1 MKLRTNKLLTSENVL
16 YMSLWGLLFLAP
28 IITVY
33 VRSISDTTF
42 SFAWQPIFY
51 IWGYFLLY
59 LTIFVLHN
67 AFLAPLLVYKQRKSL
82 YFTMVAVVLSLFIVG
97 NCSGRFSFRPPMPPP
112 APRIEITVAHDD
124 GHAAAFR
131 RDQRPPHRPMR
142 RPEERVIIP
151 LVVLVLMFGMNIGV
165 KFYYKSAKDA
175 QRLHELERQN
185 ISHQLEYLKFQI
197 NPHFLMNTLNNIH
210 ALVDIDPERS
220 KEAILQLSAM
230 MRYMLYDGARD
241 WVPLDREVAF
251 LKNYINLMRL
261 RYTDRLRIDVG
272 LPASLPE
279 STVPPLIFVTFVE
292 NAFMHGV
299 SYVHPSFV
307 EVNLKAEGNDLMFT
321 CRNSKAEVTPD
332 THQGGVGLENVTKR
346 LALIYGDRQMYDVQ
360 EDGQTYT
367 VSLRLPKNVNIKTNN
382 NE

>member
-1 MKLRTNKLLTSENVL
+1 
-16 YMSLWGLLFLAP
+16 
-28 IITVY
+28 
-33 VRSISDTTF
+33 
-42 SFAWQPIFY
+42 
-51 IWGYFLLY
+51 
-59 LTIFVLHN
+59 
-67 AFLAPLLVYKQRKSL
+67 
-82 YFTMVAVVLSLFIVG
+82 
-97 NCSGRFSFRPPMPPP
+97 
-112 APRIEITVAHDD
+112 
-124 GHAAAFR
+124 
-131 RDQRPPHRPMR
+131 
-142 RPEERVIIP
+142 
-151 LVVLVLMFGMNIGV
+151 
-165 KFYYKSAKDA
+165 
-175 QRLHELERQN
+175 
-185 ISHQLEYLKFQI
+185 
-197 NPHFLMNTLNNIH
+197 MNTLNNIH

>member
-1 MKLRTNKLLTSENVL
+1 M
-16 YMSLWGLLFLAP
+16 
-28 IITVY
+28 
-33 VRSISDTTF
+33 
-42 SFAWQPIFY
+42 
-51 IWGYFLLY
+51 
-59 LTIFVLHN
+59 
-67 AFLAPLLVYKQRKSL
+67 
-82 YFTMVAVVLSLFIVG
+82 
-97 NCSGRFSFRPPMPPP
+97 
-112 APRIEITVAHDD
+112 
-124 GHAAAFR
+124 
-131 RDQRPPHRPMR
+131 
-142 RPEERVIIP
+142 
-151 LVVLVLMFGMNIGV
+151 
-165 KFYYKSAKDA
+165 
-175 QRLHELERQN
+175 
-185 ISHQLEYLKFQI
+185 
-197 NPHFLMNTLNNIH
+197 
-210 ALVDIDPERS
+210 
-220 KEAILQLSAM
+220 
-230 MRYMLYDGARD
+230 
-241 WVPLDREVAF
+241 
-251 LKNYINLMRL
+251 
-261 RYTDRLRIDVG
+261 G